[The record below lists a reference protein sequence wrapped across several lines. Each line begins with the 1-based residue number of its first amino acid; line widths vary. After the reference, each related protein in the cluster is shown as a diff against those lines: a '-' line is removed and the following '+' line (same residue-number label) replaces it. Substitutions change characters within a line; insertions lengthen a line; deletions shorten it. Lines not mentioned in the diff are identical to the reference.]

1 MAILIIGLSD
11 ADYIETIQVICPLCS
26 SITNEIEYLDYI
38 VDNMYITCKNH
49 GKILLCSSDI
59 NILNDNCAIKLS
71 EDEAEDEAKDVIDK
85 HNILMENRNY
95 KVYKCGYLNI
105 NEITSSKEFSEEDK
119 YKDVFKCGTEFLKK
133 YYHKVDAKCFNEID
147 EKYCELD
154 NSFVYYNGK
163 CVQCNKNY
171 ESHIWS
177 D

>member
-1 MAILIIGLSD
+1 MVLLIICLND
-11 ADYIETIQVICPLCS
+11 ADYIETIQAICPLCS
-26 SITNEIEYLDYI
+26 TITNEIEYLDYI
-38 VDNMYITCKNH
+38 VHNIYITCKNH

-59 NILNDNCAIKLS
+59 DMLNEGCSIKLL
-71 EDEAEDEAKDVIDK
+71 EDEAKDIIVK
-85 HNILMENRNY
+85 HNIMTDNCNY
-95 KVYKCGYLNI
+95 AVYKCGYLNI
-105 NEITSSKEFSEEDK
+105 SEITSSKEFSEEDK